1 MPRPNTAPQS
11 ATSAVARRQE
21 EQKQKAGQLARFLQD
36 MSPQIARALPKGLDA
51 DRVTRLALTAA
62 RKTPALLDCST
73 ESFAGALLTASAL
86 GLEPDVN
93 GEAYLIPYGPECTFV
108 AGYQGLAKL
117 FYQHPL
123 ARDLWSETVYEGDD
137 FEWVKGTDRYIRHRP
152 APAADRGEPTHYYA
166 VAELANGA
174 KPFEVLTADEVKA
187 LRGGK
192 VGPDPRFKGGDPMR
206 WMERKTALRQLFKLT
221 PKSTTLARAIERDER
236 PGTELYRQVRDE
248 VRGLEAVPGDA
259 VDVNRPVEGRVVR
272 PDEGPAYVQETG
284 EVVPDAA
291 VDPDVDVQD
300 PPDYDPAQEPASW
313 RNQDSGAR

>member
-1 MPRPNTAPQS
+1 MPRTNNPTS
-11 ATSAVARRQE
+11 ATSAVARRAQE
-21 EQKQKAGQLARFLQD
+21 EREKAGNLARYLD
-36 MSPQIARALPKGLDA
+36 DLAPQIARALPHGLNA

-62 RKTPALLDCST
+62 RRTPALLDCSA

-93 GEAYLIPYGPECTFV
+93 GEAYLIPYGAECTFV

-117 FYQHPL
+117 FRQSPL
-123 ARDLWSETVYEGDD
+123 ARDLWSDTVYEGDD
-137 FEWVKGTDRYIRHRP
+137 FEWVKGTDRYIRHHPCP
-152 APAADRGEPTHYYA
+152 ADQRGEPTHYYA

-221 PKSTTLARAIERDER
+221 PKSTSLTHAIERDER
-236 PGTELYRQVRDE
+236 PGTELYRQLRDDP
-248 VRGLEAVPGDA
+248 RALEQATPTGG
-259 VDVNRPVEGRVVR
+259 PVEGRVVH
-272 PDEGPAYVQETG
+272 PDDGPAYDARTG
-284 EVVPDAA
+284 EVQDDAPDAA
-291 VDPDVDVQD
+291 FPVQD
-300 PPDYDPAQEPASW
+300 PPNGGEFGPEPEGW
-313 RNQDSGAR
+313 R